1 MTAPPAPTAVP
12 KGFALAMLALLGLA
26 AACAPTVHVKVDPI
40 TIYAKLDANVRLQL
54 DEDVKALIQKNPN
67 LF

>member
-1 MTAPPAPTAVP
+1 MIAPPRTLAM
-12 KGFALAMLALLGLA
+12 FALLAI

-40 TIYAKLDANVRLQL
+40 TIYAKLDANVRLSL

>member
-1 MTAPPAPTAVP
+1 MRAKLITLAGLILVGLTACT
-12 KGFALAMLALLGLA
+12 
-26 AACAPTVHVKVDPI
+26 PTVRVEVAPI

-54 DEDVKALIQKNPN
+54 DEDVKALISKNPN

>member
-1 MTAPPAPTAVP
+1 MRA
-12 KGFALAMLALLGLA
+12 KLIALAGLTLVGLT
-26 AACAPTVHVKVDPI
+26 ACTPTVRVEVAPI

-54 DEDVKALIQKNPN
+54 DEDVKALISKNPN

>member
-1 MTAPPAPTAVP
+1 MIAPPRPTAAVV
-12 KGFALAMLALLGLA
+12 ALAWLGL

-40 TIYAKLDANVRLQL
+40 TIYAKLDANVRLSL

>member
-1 MTAPPAPTAVP
+1 MRAALFA
-12 KGFALAMLALLGLA
+12 ALAAASGL
-26 AACAPTVHVKVDPI
+26 AACAPTVRVEVAPI
-40 TIYAKLDANVRLQL
+40 NIYAKLDANVRLQL